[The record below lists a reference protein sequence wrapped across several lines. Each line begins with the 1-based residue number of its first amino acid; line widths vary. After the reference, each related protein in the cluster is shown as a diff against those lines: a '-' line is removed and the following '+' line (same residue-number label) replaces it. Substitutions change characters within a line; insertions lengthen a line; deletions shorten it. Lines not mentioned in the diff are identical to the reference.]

1 MCVHGSS
8 YMYSVEWVW
17 RLVATGLAPVR
28 SCCNRADGNT
38 GVCSGV
44 DVREFCW
51 LVGWSD
57 GSFGGLL
64 ASVDRLLDRRIE
76 SMLAAKAGISWLK
89 MLSCIY

>member
-17 RLVATGLAPVR
+17 WLVATGLVPVC
-28 SCCNRADGNT
+28 SCCNRADGNI
-38 GVCSGV
+38 GVCSDV